1 MPTIRRSLS
10 AVALSSAVFPFPV
23 RAFPTRTHLFD
34 RFSMLDALSSL
45 AAVASTGLQQL
56 GNAAASIVN
65 PPSDTEPAMA
75 NGDGN
80 RKLPRY
86 TLQDVYQ
93 HCHQNDLWIVI
104 HNRVY
109 DVTNFLDKHPGG
121 EEILW
126 EHAGRD
132 ATLAFMGTGHTRE
145 AISLLQQYCI
155 GILAEEEQLNMFND
169 VSLQMA
175 VTAQS

>member
-1 MPTIRRSLS
+1 M
-10 AVALSSAVFPFPV
+10 SSKGHSVSPEM
-23 RAFPTRTHLFD
+23 TTQS

>member
-1 MPTIRRSLS
+1 MTHSCGIYGHRET
-10 AVALSSAVFPFPV
+10 
-23 RAFPTRTHLFD
+23 AFEG

-45 AAVASTGLQQL
+45 VAVASTGLQQL
-56 GNAAASIVN
+56 GNAAASMVTAS
-65 PPSDTEPAMA
+65 SDLAPAA
-75 NGDGN
+75 SDGAGDGKP
-80 RKLPRY
+80 KLPWY

-121 EEILW
+121 QEILW

-132 ATLAFMGTGHTRE
+132 ATFAFMGTGHTRE
-145 AISLLQQYCI
+145 AVSMLQQYCI
-155 GILAEEEQLNMFND
+155 GILAEEEQLNIFND
-169 VSLQMA
+169 MSFQMA

>member
-1 MPTIRRSLS
+1 
-10 AVALSSAVFPFPV
+10 
-23 RAFPTRTHLFD
+23 
-34 RFSMLDALSSL
+34 MLDALSSL
-45 AAVASTGLQQL
+45 VAVASTGLQQL
-56 GNAAASIVN
+56 GNAAASI
-65 PPSDTEPAMA
+65 
-75 NGDGN
+75 
-80 RKLPRY
+80 
-86 TLQDVYQ
+86 DVYQ

-109 DVTNFLDKHPGG
+109 DVTNFLSKHPGG

-145 AISLLQQYCI
+145 AIALLQQYCI

-169 VSLQMA
+169 LSLQMA